1 VIAAAISQEQD
12 GMDRSQ
18 LKFATTHEW
27 AAIENGIATVGI
39 SDFAVKLLSDLVFI
53 DLPTKGKKVQ
63 AGDTL
68 GEVESVKA
76 VSDIYAPL
84 SGEVVEVNADLA
96 DHLERLTS
104 DAFSAWMVKLKLSEP
119 TEVSR
124 LLDFAGYQAHCAA
137 EQK

>member
-1 VIAAAISQEQD
+1 
-12 GMDRSQ
+12 MDRSQ
-18 LKFATTHEW
+18 LKFAKTHEW
-27 AAIENGIATVGI
+27 AAVENGIATVGI

-53 DLPTKGKKVQ
+53 DLPAKGKKVQ

-84 SGEVVEVNADLA
+84 SGEVVEVNSDLA
-96 DHLERLTS
+96 DHLERLTT
-104 DAFSAWMVKLKLSEP
+104 DAFGSAWMVKLKLSEP
-119 TEVSR
+119 AEISQ
-124 LLDFAGYQAHCAA
+124 LLDYAGYQAHCAA

>member
-1 VIAAAISQEQD
+1 
-12 GMDRSQ
+12 MDRSQ
-18 LKFATTHEW
+18 LKFAKTHEW
-27 AAIENGIATVGI
+27 AAIENGVATIGI

-53 DLPTKGKKVQ
+53 DLPAKGKKVR

-96 DHLERLTS
+96 DHLERLTT
-104 DAFSAWMVKLKLSEP
+104 DAFGSGWMVKLKLSEP
-119 TEVSR
+119 TEADR
-124 LLDFAGYQAHCAA
+124 LMDDAAYQAHCAA
-137 EQK
+137 EQH